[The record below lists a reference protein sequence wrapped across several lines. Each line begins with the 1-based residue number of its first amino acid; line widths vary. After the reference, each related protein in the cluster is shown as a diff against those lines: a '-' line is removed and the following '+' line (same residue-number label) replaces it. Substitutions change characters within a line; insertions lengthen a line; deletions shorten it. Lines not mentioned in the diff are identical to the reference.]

1 MLKPFLG
8 SDARDLMPAWM
19 ADQVRESDPEQ
30 GPEARARALLARPAE
45 EQAEPLL
52 QESAVLVRDLLSF
65 HRDDLAAKILARL
78 TGLLMDRD
86 AGRRRSTAEALLSLH
101 ASWDTRPLD
110 LAREGFEGLLRSAF
124 DEERDESTY
133 GTLAEIAT
141 LLADGRLRRAEPE
154 LALETLSLLRRH
166 ASTKEPATAF
176 RSAIALRAIGRLI
189 KSPGFPEILNRL
201 RTGDPVALRVA
212 ESLGDA
218 VAAHLVAEM
227 KTIEMTTQ
235 RMPLAEA
242 ISRIGPGASAVLSE
256 ELQKTDSP
264 TEALRLLEVLP
275 YAAPENIAT
284 AALASTLHHAV
295 SAVRRRTAALLT
307 DRAYARSGE
316 LLLEAMKDEKDPTIR
331 ATLVDGLGKLRVS
344 GAFEVLAAIA
354 DSRSQSDDLR
364 AGACTALARL
374 GHAEAVPIL
383 AGLAARSSRG
393 LGQLKS
399 ASPMLRAAAIR
410 ALGRFPS
417 NAAARE
423 ALKKLMDDSDLNL
436 QGVARETL
444 LNPEEAGSSTVGR
457 DLQHAAGAPEIRA
470 RNIKLAG
477 SLQEIPLDQVCQLVG
492 GSEKTGLLML
502 SLEGRVGRIWFD
514 QGQVV
519 AAEYERRLDQEA
531 VNAMARSKRGDFIFQ
546 PGERPKEPRVRLAVH
561 GMLLEAY
568 RVADEDRK

>member
-1 MLKPFLG
+1 
-8 SDARDLMPAWM
+8 
-19 ADQVRESDPEQ
+19 
-30 GPEARARALLARPAE
+30 
-45 EQAEPLL
+45 
-52 QESAVLVRDLLSF
+52 
-65 HRDDLAAKILARL
+65 
-78 TGLLMDRD
+78 
-86 AGRRRSTAEALLSLH
+86 
-101 ASWDTRPLD
+101 
-110 LAREGFEGLLRSAF
+110 
-124 DEERDESTY
+124 
-133 GTLAEIAT
+133 
-141 LLADGRLRRAEPE
+141 
-154 LALETLSLLRRH
+154 
-166 ASTKEPATAF
+166 
-176 RSAIALRAIGRLI
+176 
-189 KSPGFPEILNRL
+189 
-201 RTGDPVALRVA
+201 
-212 ESLGDA
+212 
-218 VAAHLVAEM
+218 VAARLVAEM
-227 KTIEMTTQ
+227 KTIELTTQ

-242 ISRIGPGASAVLSE
+242 ISRIGPAASTILSE
-256 ELQKTDSP
+256 ELQKTESP

-284 AALASTLHHAV
+284 VALTSTLHHPI

-307 DRAYARSGE
+307 DRAYPRAGE
-316 LLLEAMKDEKDPTIR
+316 LLLQAIKDEKDPTNR
-331 ATLVDGLGKLRVS
+331 ATLVAGLGKLRVS
-344 GAFEVLAAIA
+344 GGFEVLAAIA
-354 DSRSQSDDLR
+354 DSRSESDDLR

-399 ASPMLRAAAIR
+399 ASPMLRTAAVR

-444 LNPEEAGSSTVGR
+444 QNPEDAGSSTVGR
-457 DLQHAAGAPEIRA
+457 DSQQTAGAPELRA

-502 SLEGRVGRIWFD
+502 SLEGRVGRIWFE

-531 VNAMARSKRGDFIFQ
+531 VNAMARRKRGDFIFQ
-546 PGERPKEPRVRLAVH
+546 PGERPKEQRVRLAVP

-568 RVADEDRK
+568 RIADEDRK